1 MRVTNKRLWDQ
12 IFELKYLSKGL
23 IQQSKKCEEE
33 ERLQKLKAKRALEKG
48 NMEGAS
54 IHAENA
60 IRKKNEALNYLKMSS
75 RLDAVI
81 ARLDQQNTLTQV
93 NKSAAGIT
101 KSINSLLSKTSVNKI
116 QANMSDFERALQ
128 DLDVATA
135 SMDNSMS
142 QQAAVLHNEKEC
154 NSLLQQLIDENKM
167 DISLSAPNASNVPV
181 AAVGNKEEE
190 DESED
195 IMAMV
200 QQLRNS

>member
-1 MRVTNKRLWDQ
+1 
-12 IFELKYLSKGL
+12 
-23 IQQSKKCEEE
+23 
-33 ERLQKLKAKRALEKG
+33 
-48 NMEGAS
+48 MEGAK

-116 QANMSDFERALQ
+116 QTNMSDFERALQ

-167 DISLSAPNASNVPV
+167 DISLSAPNASNMLPV
-181 AAVGNKEEE
+181 AAGEGNKQGGKEE

-195 IMAMV
+195 LLAMV

>member
-1 MRVTNKRLWDQ
+1 
-12 IFELKYLSKGL
+12 
-23 IQQSKKCEEE
+23 
-33 ERLQKLKAKRALEKG
+33 
-48 NMEGAS
+48 MEGAK

-101 KSINSLLSKTSVNKI
+101 KSINALLSKTSVNKI
-116 QANMSDFERALQ
+116 QTNMSDFERALQ

-167 DISLSAPNASNVPV
+167 DISLSAPNASNMPV
-181 AAVGNKEEE
+181 AAGEGNKQGAEEE
-190 DESED
+190 GESED
-195 IMAMV
+195 LLAMV
-200 QQLRNS
+200 HQLRNS